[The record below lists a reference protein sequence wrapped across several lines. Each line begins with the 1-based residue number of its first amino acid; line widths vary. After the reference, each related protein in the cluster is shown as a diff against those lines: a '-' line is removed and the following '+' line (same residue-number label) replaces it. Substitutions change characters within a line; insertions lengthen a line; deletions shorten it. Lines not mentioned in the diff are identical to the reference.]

1 MKQTWDFSKYHNETN
16 KTLAARY
23 GYSKNTFK
31 NNIEGIKPQL
41 DELRK
46 ALRPNGKRGSNFWT
60 IPMLQL
66 LFDHMGFE
74 PPLPLPEELTKK
86 KKSEREKKD

>member
-1 MKQTWDFSKYHNETN
+1 MKQTWDFSKYQNQTN

-31 NNIEGIKPQL
+31 KNIEGIKPQL

-46 ALRPNGKRGSNFWT
+46 ALRPTAKEVQTSVLYPCCNCCSTTWALNHPCLCPRS
-60 IPMLQL
+60 
-66 LFDHMGFE
+66 
-74 PPLPLPEELTKK
+74 
-86 KKSEREKKD
+86 